1 MSDFEKIEKK
11 VKRSTINDALIA
23 ANLGTFVV
31 FNKFMVKV
39 GEYSSAQSAQSFE
52 NNNRLYIMNESL
64 KYQKYYTTVPKNMM
78 AYNPPIISNNNQNPE
93 NVASNMYKIFQRAA
107 NEKNP
112 MENNQEPT
120 NINNNPSE
128 NTAHQG

>member
-1 MSDFEKIEKK
+1 MPKFARIKLNPAGEVCKIQTAG
-11 VKRSTINDALIA
+11 RIHS
-23 ANLGTFVV
+23 
-31 FNKFMVKV
+31 
-39 GEYSSAQSAQSFE
+39 
-52 NNNRLYIMNESL
+52 
-64 KYQKYYTTVPKNMM
+64 P
-78 AYNPPIISNNNQNPE
+78 NNQNPE